1 MGDND
6 RKRDV
11 LNRVLKALIVELR
24 KILKRVAPGYYRR
37 FPNAGRP
44 CHTCAFNPATDND
57 QGFDSTIGGLM
68 RCIYDD
74 QPFYCHENIPWKKP
88 TEEWTPEDHRHFKEH
103 AQLCSGFAILLCPDA
118 NRDAKRALIKVARSH
133 RAELNEVVEAGR
145 LVL

>member
-57 QGFDSTIGGLM
+57 REHSV
-68 RCIYDD
+68 
-74 QPFYCHENIPWKKP
+74 E
-88 TEEWTPEDHRHFKEH
+88 EDHRHFKEH